1 MVDDAWHR
9 GVDMGVRQRFSTK
22 ELQIRKG
29 SIQKKCENLYLAI
42 ELSDTD
48 SDSNVLSEQLNKNK
62 VAISKINTGRY
73 GTCHFCSDN
82 LTLKQI
88 NGDESCMSCL
98 ECSHLEKYGP
108 ELRLI
113 LKEAQEALMSAEE
126 QYKVALS
133 EPLLGDEGDRSQ
145 RNGNI
150 ELASFLQ
157 KRCRATVEHIHLAIS
172 RFNIGDFGCCD
183 SCGLEIS
190 GSRLDSNPSHLHCI
204 DCSALLEQFN
214 R

>member
-1 MVDDAWHR
+1 
-9 GVDMGVRQRFSTK
+9 MGIRQRFSPK

-29 SIQKKCENLYLAI
+29 SIQKKCENLYVAI

-48 SDSNVLSEQLNKNK
+48 NDSSVLSDQLNKNK

-73 GTCHFCSDN
+73 GTCHFCSGS
-82 LTLKQI
+82 LTLEQI
-88 NGDESCMSCL
+88 NSDESCMSCL

-108 ELRLI
+108 ELRLN
-113 LKEAQEALMSAEE
+113 LKESQEALMSAEE
-126 QYKVALS
+126 QYKEALS

-157 KRCRATVEHIHLAIS
+157 KRCRATVEQIHLAIK
-172 RFNIGDFGCCD
+172 RFDIGDFGYCD
-183 SCGLEIS
+183 SCGLEITS
-190 GSRLDSNPSHLHCI
+190 SRLDSNPSHLHCI
-204 DCSALLEQFN
+204 DCSVLLEQFN